1 MPRTREHSEPTRKLY
16 ADIRE
21 DIYLAA
27 KSRAA
32 ELSMPMRR
40 FVEDALTNAI
50 SGNPTPLPESSDV
63 AAAIPIE
70 PSVWDDQY
78 LSAQANQPLG
88 APIGLSEDEARRVA
102 LGAFNF
108 SDNTGAPT
116 DESDANQS
124 QFQARGKLGDPVDL
138 SDEDARCAALNAF
151 NFNDSANALTGDLSP
166 NQRGFQ
172 ARGRVGDPLDLS
184 DEDAAQLARAA
195 LMFGATDEREVN
207 SG

>member
-32 ELSMPMRR
+32 ELRVPMRR

-50 SGNPTPLPESSDV
+50 SDNFAPLSESSDV
-63 AAAIPIE
+63 AAAPVE
-70 PSVWDDQY
+70 PSVWDDHY

-88 APIGLSEDEARRVA
+88 APIGLSDDEARRVA
-102 LGAFNF
+102 LGAFDF
-108 SDNTGAPT
+108 IDNINAPT
-116 DESDANQS
+116 HDSDSNRPE
-124 QFQARGKLGDPVDL
+124 FQA
-138 SDEDARCAALNAF
+138 
-151 NFNDSANALTGDLSP
+151 
-166 NQRGFQ
+166 Q
-172 ARGRVGDPLDLS
+172 GRVGDPVDFS
-184 DEDAAQLARAA
+184 DEDAAHLARAA
-195 LMFGATDEREVN
+195 LMFGTPDDREAD